1 MCTYMISVHSNF
13 IFNWQLSEKEDG
25 YLLADVKYKWNYYV
39 AYKTWKLG
47 VAIPCFSPFDF
58 CIKWKHEKAKKHEN
72 FKSKNAKGN
81 YFTFSSLAFCHFV
94 IFVFALVFSL
104 CKNKKIEMKKTRKW
118 LLVAS
123 IPKRTKSTTIV

>member
-39 AYKTWKLG
+39 AYKTWKPG

-58 CIKWKHEKAKKHEN
+58 YIKWKHEKAKKHEN

-81 YFTFSSLAFCHFV
+81 YFAFSSLRFGILAFSFLLCFFRFV
-94 IFVFALVFSL
+94 KI
-104 CKNKKIEMKKTRKW
+104 KKSKWRKHENGCLW
-118 LLVAS
+118 LPYEKE
-123 IPKRTKSTTIV
+123 INQQQ